1 MIDLS
6 QSSCPLASADRR
18 LIDSL
23 KLLIAVKSAYF
34 EPNLFRVNLNNAIQ
48 TLRNVTWIL
57 QKSKRKFDNFEAWY
71 AQWQKIMRNDHQMKW
86 LVGARNIIVKEGDL
100 ETKSLAR
107 GSVVES
113 WYEPPKVELDVP
125 PFANTE
131 KIEKLI
137 LEDIPRSLQLDIGL
151 LKIERRW
158 VDSRMPDHEI
168 LESLAYTF
176 NKLSEV
182 LFDGHVQLLGESD
195 RKDCQWFSMVEA
207 AKGKL
212 PPCMIGLDWDR
223 TLWIDLRNESIV
235 EPSSTPVNLS
245 EEDIGKVVKK
255 YPELAN
261 FKDKMVTPMNLQNE
275 ASVFFEAAK
284 FLLKKDGYHNPIA
297 LLRYADGR
305 GKLIQLQMDDKSEKH
320 LLIRQLAIDIEKT
333 GANSIIL
340 INEIWA
346 SPYSSEKSFL
356 QPADDPNRKEGLQL
370 IAADAEGQVIVHSV
384 LFERDKNGKIQFL
397 EEELQAKGS
406 VYILQPIMDAWKRMK
421 ISEKERGLSKN

>member
-1 MIDLS
+1 MIDLTK
-6 QSSCPLASADRR
+6 SSCPLSSTDRR

-23 KLLIAVKSAYF
+23 NLLIAVKSAYF
-34 EPNLFRVNLNNAIQ
+34 EPESFRVNLNNAIQ
-48 TLRNVTWIL
+48 SLRNVTWIL
-57 QKSKRKFDNFEAWY
+57 QKVKSKFPNFEDWY
-71 AQWQKIMRNDHQMKW
+71 CKWQEIMRNDPQMKW

-107 GSVVES
+107 VSVVES

-125 PFANTE
+125 PFATSE
-131 KIEKLI
+131 KVEKLI
-137 LEDIPRSLQLDIGL
+137 LEAIPRSIQLDIGL

-168 LESLAYTF
+168 LECLAYTL

-182 LFDGHVQLLGESD
+182 LFDGHVKLLGESD
-195 RKDCQWFSMVEA
+195 RKNCHWFSMVEA

-223 TLWIDLRNESIV
+223 TLWIDLRDGSTV
-235 EPSSTPVNLS
+235 EPSSKAVNSS
-245 EEDIGKVVKK
+245 EEDIGKIVKK
-255 YPELAN
+255 YPELAK
-261 FKDKMVTPMNLQNE
+261 FRDKMGTSMNLQDE
-275 ASVFFEAAK
+275 ASVSFEVAK

-297 LLRYADGR
+297 LLRYPDGR
-305 GKLIQLQMDDKSEKH
+305 KKLIQLQMDDRSEKH
-320 LLIRQLAIDIEKT
+320 LAIRQLAIDIEKT

-346 SPYSSEKSFL
+346 SPYSSKESAI
-356 QPADDPNRKEGLQL
+356 QPSDDPNRKEGLQL

-384 LFERDKNGKIQFL
+384 LFERDKNGKIQFS
-397 EEELQAKGS
+397 EEEIQAKWS
-406 VYILQPIMDAWKRMK
+406 IYILQPIVDAWKRMN
-421 ISEKERGLSKN
+421 ISERERSLSKN